1 MVPLVIGL
9 IPDGGPIELFLIPA
23 SAPSLINHINKSH
36 GMCYPVWD
44 SAYKSYLTANQKE

>member
-9 IPDGGPIELFLIPA
+9 IPDGGPIELFLVPA
-23 SAPSLINHINKSH
+23 SAPSLINKSH

-44 SAYKSYLTANQKE
+44 SAYKSYITANQKE